1 MLPWGA
7 FAMTD
12 HNPSSPSQSISS
24 FCFPTQIECSGG
36 FGNSE
41 KGRSDIPVL
50 QIMKI
55 NHS

>member
-55 NHS
+55 IHS